1 MEEESA
7 TKQPLINE
15 KIHCLDKEISQ
26 LFELINV
33 LEARLNPILSIKL
46 PPKPKEELFE
56 PTTSPISPIMISSL
70 LQIELNR
77 ICGLREQIEGIQ
89 KRLEI

>member
-15 KIHCLDKEISQ
+15 KIHCLDKEISR
-26 LFELINV
+26 LFELV
-33 LEARLNPILSIKL
+33 DALETRLNPILSIE
-46 PPKPKEELFE
+46 PPSKSKEELFK
-56 PTTSPISPIMISSL
+56 SILSIIISNL
-70 LQIELNR
+70 LQTEVDNIHRLQV
-77 ICGLREQIEGIQ
+77 QIEEIQ